1 MTHWED
7 CVNCTGCF
15 GLKGFKGQCG
25 DWGGVLFFVNMTRKG
40 WPWGGELGCRKK
52 IGMVWVRMRSK
63 KGEVVD
69 KPVHGGV

>member
-1 MTHWED
+1 M
-7 CVNCTGCF
+7 
-15 GLKGFKGQCG
+15 
-25 DWGGVLFFVNMTRKG
+25 LFFVNMTRKG

-52 IGMVWVRMRSK
+52 KKGMVWVRMRSK